1 MAPLDGDMLTA
12 FRRAKEHELT
22 KRRGNLSA
30 LVEEIKISQQYN
42 TAYIRLSPSLTK
54 PEKDRLAE
62 LLNER
67 LGGVYAYVDAAIDR
81 LLIDIKPAMLVRL
94 NKYAAANRISR
105 QEAIIEL
112 VELGL
117 AHAERT

>member
-12 FRRAKEHELT
+12 FRRAKDHELA

-81 LLIDIKPAMLVRL
+81 LLIDITPAMLVRI
-94 NKYAAANRISR
+94 NRYASDNRVSR
-105 QEAIIEL
+105 QEAILEL

-117 AHAERT
+117 ASQRR

>member
-12 FRRAKEHELT
+12 FRRAKDHELA

-54 PEKDRLAE
+54 PDCSTS
-62 LLNER
+62 
-67 LGGVYAYVDAAIDR
+67 DWAACMPTLMPR
-81 LLIDIKPAMLVRL
+81 
-94 NKYAAANRISR
+94 ST
-105 QEAIIEL
+105 
-112 VELGL
+112 GS
-117 AHAERT
+117 